1 MNNIIT
7 DLKALQEETLL
18 NLQSSKANNTVRA
31 YKSDFR
37 DFGLFCAQ
45 NGFKSLPSEPKIVS
59 LYITHLSA
67 KEIKVSTLKRRLV
80 SIGVIHKLKGHYL
93 DTKHPIIIEN
103 IMGIKR
109 RKGSLQKGKKPL
121 LINNLKIVIN
131 VIDEYNNQHLKK
143 FRDRSIILMG
153 FAGGFRRN
161 EIVSLDYDDLDFVS
175 EGLKINLK
183 RSKTDQ
189 FGEGTI
195 KGLPYFDNAQ
205 YCPVLSLKNWI
216 EISNISSGPLFRRFS
231 KGSKLSE
238 NRLTDQ
244 TVALLIKKYLKLAG
258 IDSKNYSGHSL
269 RSGFATAA
277 AESGAEERSI
287 MAMTGHKSTE
297 MVRRYIKEANLFK
310 NNALNK
316 VKF

>member
-1 MNNIIT
+1 MNDIIT
-7 DLKALQEETLL
+7 DIKALQEETLL
-18 NLQSSKANNTVRA
+18 NLQSSKANNTIRA
-31 YKSDFR
+31 YKSDFN
-37 DFGLFCAQ
+37 DFGLFCAK
-45 NGFKSLPSEPKIVS
+45 NSFKSLPSEPMIVS
-59 LYITHLSA
+59 LYLTHLST
-67 KEIKVSTLKRRLV
+67 KDIKMSTIKRRLV

-103 IMGIKR
+103 ILGIKR
-109 RKGSLQKGKKPL
+109 RKGSIQIGKKPL
-121 LINNLKIVIN
+121 LINNLKLIID
-131 VIDEYNNQHLKK
+131 VIDKNNYEDLKK
-143 FRDRSIILMG
+143 FRDRSIILIG
-153 FAGGFRRN
+153 FSGGFRRN
-161 EIVSLDYDDLDFVS
+161 EIVSLDCDDLDFVT
-175 EGLKINLK
+175 EGLKINLR

-189 FGEGTI
+189 FGEGAV
-195 KGLPYFDNAQ
+195 KALPYFENSQ
-205 YCPVLSLKNWI
+205 YCPVLSLKKWI
-216 EISNISSGPLFRRFS
+216 EVSNIKSGALFRRFS
-231 KGSKLSE
+231 KGSKLME

-269 RSGFATAA
+269 RSGFATSA

-316 VKF
+316 IKI